1 MYPDFFKGRRIL
13 ILINIRIRVSNIERI
28 KEALL
33 KAFGT
38 IHLFDEEIKMRIR
51 YSIQLLYVSFGFIY

>member
-1 MYPDFFKGRRIL
+1 M
-13 ILINIRIRVSNIERI
+13 LINISIRVSNVRRIED
-28 KEALL
+28 ALL

-51 YSIQLLYVSFGFIY
+51 YRTIFLNYAYIFIY

>member
-1 MYPDFFKGRRIL
+1 MS
-13 ILINIRIRVSNIERI
+13 INISIRVSNVRRIED
-28 KEALL
+28 ALL

-51 YSIQLLYVSFGFIY
+51 YSIIILSHAYPRLFIKICS